1 MDLNDPRR
9 RLQVLNNSNP
19 SLRVSVAKS
28 QPKVTIAQ
36 PQQQRIV
43 VPQNPAPAQR
53 SVPSVPENRFKAI
66 QLDQGKN
73 KTIFGWN
80 AAALLPKSLEKTYGV
95 GTKDVDFGS
104 ADEFLK
110 YFDSRDSEFRKV
122 YVNKMQKDAQNDPV
136 AARTL
141 KLLQERGRFKGSFS
155 DFVEGS
161 NERFLGGVGRGL
173 LRGTD
178 FVLPGKNTFGLEG
191 LADSQDASKT
201 GKRQYTSAGKAGE
214 VAGTAQKTV
223 FDIASLVAGGSAAE
237 QAASKL
243 PAFTNIINK
252 LQQGGKVSQIAAK
265 GLGLIPGSLGGSS
278 VDVLQTAGRG
288 DEQNVAKSFGI
299 GLATDLGVPVLGKA
313 LGKGFNLFR
322 GKGSKTF
329 GFVEDLIQESDP
341 QAIKRVLGSEVG
353 DDVATYLAQETNPQT
368 VREIL
373 KEMAVDPNINLS
385 DDVRKRLSEEGITA
399 IRREDNPYGAAY
411 NTKDASISVRGQA
424 DATDANLY
432 HELGHH
438 VFTTKMTPEERA
450 LFANLKGRAS
460 SEAAGRAGYTADDL
474 ASEDLSDY
482 MRLAMSNRLN
492 EVPEEVRSIVQK
504 YAKVAA
510 QEAETAGVALPTP
523 KSTDLKPSVKTKVDQ
538 SLVNDGLVSGKIFN
552 AKLNDLKLGT
562 DTVGDIDI
570 NQVSKYID
578 DISSGKPIEP
588 VIVQRGPNGELLVQ
602 DGKHR
607 LEALKALG
615 IEDVPYTEKVV
626 KQADEVQQAV
636 ADAAPSGTVDAPL
649 NTVDEG
655 VESVDNLGGDATQAV
670 AKTVNKNADEAAQ
683 VGDPNTRFSNF
694 DPEVQA
700 QLNKIMDE
708 LPNAQKGYDDAAKL
722 RSKDR
727 AARIQAGNAAYEA
740 AGGGE
745 AGVRAKMGA
754 LKGEY
759 GKSGFNPVQADEAT
773 QQSILDTIEK
783 SNLRDFEKLNTQ
795 NAMRKIWGTNES
807 KPTTSDINYIRK
819 FFGDDLADQVEQAVE
834 EAGDKGWGNVL
845 SNIAGIPRAAM
856 STLDFSMGGRQGAPV
871 MVRNLK
877 EWAGANADSIR
888 YATSNEAYEK
898 AMKEIQS
905 DDAYELMV
913 DKMGIRFPAIGKEAM
928 EGDFISSDYIE
939 KIPLYG
945 SKGVAGSR
953 RAYDGGLTKLRYNIA
968 KKWVDDFGGVDNF
981 RKQFS
986 DKEIRDLGEVINTFT
1001 GSGGKKGGLLDQHM
1015 KTLSNTLF
1023 APRFWAANLNRLN
1036 PVFYA
1041 RLSPVARK
1049 EALKYQSSFYGLA
1062 GTVLALA
1069 AAAGAEVVWDPRSAD
1084 FAKIKLGNTRYDILG
1099 GQQQNIRLAAQL
1111 ATGQKVDSTTG
1122 ELRDLGEGFTGTRKE
1137 ILADTFEGKA
1147 NPLLGFAM
1155 RMADVDAN
1163 GENKYGEHVNPLL
1176 EAAKLGIPLNFQGIA
1191 ETTKDRGNLAVGVGM
1206 NLPGFFGAGVQTY
1219 GPVETKN
1226 KTSEGTFKGK
1236 ITDDMVLGTDG
1247 QPMYDEKG
1255 RIIKAKFDKD
1265 MSDMERQAALTSK
1278 QKEAYRA
1285 KAKTLLSKDDLGIYK
1300 LGQADRDQLDPAQ
1313 QKKYDQIKKWVEDYG
1328 QKQETPEG
1336 ANSEVAKTFYKK
1348 YNSMTKADQE
1358 NWLKESPDENA
1369 KTVAEALNKER
1380 SKGLSEFKPSN
1391 ELTKAYAEYEKDIN
1405 SHPEY
1410 TEIDLRKKAREFQ
1423 KYAYKL
1429 NYSNDQRD
1437 IYSANIGDLRYL
1449 AEQKMLSKEDLDQ
1462 AIKMDDEMYN
1472 AGLISSLKFSKKFRS
1487 EFGYGLPNGGGV
1499 NENLAGKGGS
1509 GSGDS
1514 TPRTYI
1520 ANLLPSFSKTSSG
1533 DKPEFSS
1540 KRRTTGISFKNVS
1553 TPKSSSSKKIS
1564 INL

>member
-19 SLRVSVAKS
+19 SLRVSVAKPS
-28 QPKVTIAQ
+28 QPKVAIAQ

-43 VPQNPAPAQR
+43 VPQNPNPAQR
-53 SVPSVPENRFKAI
+53 SVPNVPNNRFKAI
-66 QLDQGKN
+66 DLDEGKN

-95 GTKDVDFGS
+95 NTKDVDFGS

-110 YFDSRDSEFRKV
+110 YFDTRDDEFRRA
-122 YVNKMQKDAQNDPV
+122 YVSKMQKDSQNDPV

-141 KLLQERGRFKGSFS
+141 KLLQDKGRFKGSFS

-161 NERFLGGVGRGL
+161 NERFLGGIGRGL

-191 LADSQDASKT
+191 LADDQDASKKGT
-201 GKRQYTSAGKAGE
+201 RQFTSAGKAGE

-223 FDIASLVAGGSAAE
+223 FDIASLVAGGTAAE
-237 QAASKL
+237 TAASKVSSFSNL
-243 PAFTNIINK
+243 VNK
-252 LQQGGKVSQIAAK
+252 LQQGGKISRTAGKA
-265 GLGLIPGSLGGSS
+265 LSLLPGSLGGSTM
-278 VDVLQTAGRG
+278 DVLQTAGRG
-288 DEQNVAKSFGI
+288 DEQNVAKSFGVGTAI
-299 GLATDLGVPVLGKA
+299 DLGIPVLGKG
-313 LGKGFNLFR
+313 LKKGFNLFK
-322 GKGSKTF
+322 GKGSKSF
-329 GFVEDLIQESDP
+329 SFVDDLIGESDP
-341 QAIKRVLGSEVG
+341 ANIKRVLGDIDE
-353 DDVATYLAQETNPQT
+353 DMATFLAQETNPNT
-368 VREIL
+368 VKQVL
-373 KEMAVDPNINLS
+373 AEMSVDPNIKLT
-385 DDVRKRLSEEGITA
+385 DDVRQRLADEGITA
-399 IRREDNPYGAAY
+399 VREGESPYGTHY
-411 NTKDASISVRGQA
+411 NTGDKSITIS
-424 DATDANLY
+424 DPKYTDPQY
-432 HELGHH
+432 VYQELGHH
-438 VFTTKMTPEERA
+438 IYSTKLTPEEKA
-450 LFANLKGRAS
+450 MFAGIKGRAYN
-460 SEAAGRAGYTADDL
+460 EAVGRAGYTEDDL
-474 ASEDLSDY
+474 VSEDFADF
-482 MRLAMSNRLN
+482 MRLALNGRLDA
-492 EVPEEVRSIVQK
+492 VPEGVRPVIQK
-504 YAKVAA
+504 YARIAA
-510 QEAETAGVALPTP
+510 QEAQSAGIALPNP
-523 KSTDLKPSVKTKVDQ
+523 KSTDMVAQKPTVNTKVDQ
-538 SLVNDGLVSGKIFN
+538 SLVDDGLVSGKIFN

-578 DISSGKPIEP
+578 EISSGKPIEP

-636 ADAAPSGTVDAPL
+636 TDAAPANSGVVDAPL
-649 NTVDEG
+649 NQVDNTVD
-655 VESVDNLGGDATQAV
+655 SVDNLGGDATQTV
-670 AKTVNKNADEAAQ
+670 APVVNQNADEAAQ
-683 VGDPNTRFSNF
+683 RFTEF
-694 DPEVQA
+694 EPEVQA

-708 LPNAQKGYDDAAKL
+708 LPNAQKSYDDVAKV
-722 RSKDR
+722 RGKER
-727 AARIQAGNAAYEA
+727 AGRIQAGNAAYEA

-745 AGVRAKMGA
+745 AGVRAKLGA

-759 GKSGFNPVQADEAT
+759 SKSGFNPVQADEAT

-795 NAMRKIWGTNES
+795 NAMRKIWGTNDA

-834 EAGDKGWGNVL
+834 EAGDKGWRNVL

-871 MVRNLK
+871 MVRNLG
-877 EWAGANADSIR
+877 EWANANKESIK
-888 YATSNEAYEK
+888 YATSNEFFEK
-898 AMKEIQS
+898 AMKDIQS
-905 DDAYELMV
+905 DDAYELMA
-913 DKMGIRFPAIGKEAM
+913 DKMGVRFPAIGKEAM

-968 KKWVDDFGGVDNF
+968 KKWIDESGGVDAFMKRFNE
-981 RKQFS
+981 
-986 DKEIRDLGEVINTFT
+986 KEIKDIGEVINTFT
-1001 GSGGKKGGLLDQHM
+1001 GSGGKKGGMLDQHM

-1049 EALKYQSSFYGLA
+1049 EALKYQSSFYALA
-1062 GTVLALA
+1062 GSVLAMA
-1069 AAAGAEVVWDPRSAD
+1069 SAAGADVVWDPRSAD
-1084 FAKIKLGNTRYDILG
+1084 FAKIKIGNTRYDVLG

-1111 ATGQKVDSTTG
+1111 ATGEKIDSTTG
-1122 ELRDLGEGFTGTRKE
+1122 ELRDLGEGFTNTRKG
-1137 ILADTFEGKA
+1137 IIADTFEGKA
-1147 NPLLGFAM
+1147 NPLLGFGM
-1155 RMADVDAN
+1155 KMLDIDSN
-1163 GENKYGEHVNPLL
+1163 GENKYGEHVNPFL

-1191 ETTKDRGNLAVGVGM
+1191 ETTKDRGNLAVGTGM
-1206 NLPGFFGAGVQTY
+1206 NLPGFFGVGVQTY
-1219 GPVETKN
+1219 GPVASKDRASDG
-1226 KTSEGTFKGK
+1226 KFKGK
-1236 ITDDMVLGTDG
+1236 ITDDMVLDPSG
-1247 QPMYDEKG
+1247 QPMLDEKG
-1255 RIIKAKFDKD
+1255 RVIKAKFDD
-1265 MSDMERQAALTSK
+1265 AMSDMERQAALTSK
-1278 QKEAYRA
+1278 REEAYRA
-1285 KAKTLLSKDDLGIYK
+1285 KAKTLLSKDDLGIYRM
-1300 LGQADRDQLDPAQ
+1300 GQADRDALTPEQ
-1313 QKKYDQIKKWVEDYG
+1313 QKKYDQVKKWVEDYG
-1328 QKQETPEG
+1328 MAQDTPEG
-1336 ANSEVAKTFYKK
+1336 ANSDVAKTFYKK

-1369 KTVAEALNKER
+1369 KTVASLLNKER

-1391 ELTKAYAEYEKDIN
+1391 ELTKAYAEFEKDIN

-1410 TEIDLRKKAREFQ
+1410 TEFDLRKKAREFQ
-1423 KYAYKL
+1423 KHAYKL
-1429 NYSNDQRD
+1429 NYSTNQRD
-1437 IYSANIGDLRYL
+1437 TYSANVGDIRYMIN
-1449 AEQKMLSKEDLDQ
+1449 EKMLSKEDLDA

-1472 AGLISSLKFSKKFRS
+1472 AGLISDLKFSKKFRK
-1487 EFGYGLPNGGGV
+1487 EYGYGLPSGGGV
-1499 NENLAGKGGS
+1499 NKNLASGGS
-1509 GSGDS
+1509 GSGDE

-1520 ANLLPSFSKTSSG
+1520 ANLLPSFKSSQG
-1533 DKPEFSS
+1533 GEKPQFSS
-1540 KRRTTGISFKNVS
+1540 KRRTAGISFKNVS
-1553 TPKSSSSKKIS
+1553 TPKSGSGKKIS